1 MEVFTV
7 LGSVAYIHFCYRAY
21 LKNHWRISRQPGL
34 RGMLLSLDHISR
46 AYLLEPVVYRFAS
59 KLIVPSRGL
68 ARELTRAY
76 PFTKSK
82 IHLLPN
88 SADFGRLSNIP
99 VNFDREGFRTG
110 LGFSSSDVVLIFIAL
125 GQFERK
131 GFPQLLD
138 AIARVEN
145 PHLKL
150 MVVGGSSHW
159 IEQYGLRAES
169 LGIRPQIVFA
179 GMQRDV
185 APFLWAADVFTL
197 PSFYEISP
205 LVVLEAAAAGCALL
219 VTHLNGVED
228 YIEDGIS
235 GIYVQPTPE
244 SIADAIRR
252 LAALGFEGRAKLG
265 MAARRA
271 ASGYSTQAFV
281 ENWDAFLTEQLGSG
295 NGQAAYNEKAEYV
308 RP

>member
-1 MEVFTV
+1 
-7 LGSVAYIHFCYRAY
+7 
-21 LKNHWRISRQPGL
+21 
-34 RGMLLSLDHISR
+34 
-46 AYLLEPVVYRFAS
+46 
-59 KLIVPSRGL
+59 VPSRGL
-68 ARELTRAY
+68 ARELIQAY
-76 PFTKSK
+76 PFTKRK

-88 SADFGRLSNIP
+88 SADFNRLSNVP
-99 VNFDREGFRTG
+99 SDFDRAGFRAS
-110 LGFSSSDVVLIFIAL
+110 LGFSSDDVVLIFIAL

-138 AIARVEN
+138 AIARVGN
-145 PHLKL
+145 PHIKLK
-150 MVVGGSSHW
+150 VVGGSNHW

-235 GIYVQPTPE
+235 GVYVQPTPE
-244 SIADAIRR
+244 SIAEGIRT
-252 LAALGFEGRAKLG
+252 LNALGFAGRVKLG
-265 MAARRA
+265 MAARQA

-281 ENWDAFLTEQLGSG
+281 ENWDAFLTEQLGTTS
-295 NGQAAYNEKAEYV
+295 NGAAAYNEKAEYV